1 MLYANT
7 KDCSSDK
14 RVNNLAYFLVLIT
27 TRKSSGKPTTGSS
40 GKLPED
46 LVKSS
51 PSKTQRSKKSDKKA
65 PRKTNPPKT
74 KAADKRKECEWYDIV
89 CKAQKLLFGS
99 PTISPVLAP
108 KTCYRKR
115 ESKL

>member
-14 RVNNLAYFLVLIT
+14 RVNNLEYFLVLIT

-40 GKLPED
+40 SKLPED

-65 PRKTNPPKT
+65 PRKTNQSKT
-74 KAADKRKECEWYDIV
+74 KAADKRKDCEWYDIV